1 MGGKL
6 VLILGGARSGKSR
19 FATEYASRLSR
30 QVLFVATAESADPE
44 MRQRIALHRKMRPR
58 GWRTLEAPQG
68 VAERVRRFPGRVEVI
83 LVDCLTLLVANLLE
97 RGGRHLKAPLNR
109 EIEGLIGLRTR
120 GHLLLVSNEVGMG
133 LVPPFPSGRRYRDLL
148 GEVHQRVAR
157 EADEVYLV
165 VAGIPLAL
173 KGGGRVQC

>member
-1 MGGKL
+1 L
-6 VLILGGARSGKSR
+6 EV
-19 FATEYASRLSR
+19 
-30 QVLFVATAESADPE
+30 
-44 MRQRIALHRKMRPR
+44 HR
-58 GWRTLEAPQG
+58 E

-97 RGGRHLKAPLNR
+97 KKGRRLEVTIDR
-109 EIEGLIGLRTR
+109 EIEGLLGLREL

-148 GEVHQRVAR
+148 GEIHQRVAQ

-165 VAGIPLAL
+165 VAGIPLPL
-173 KGGGRVQC
+173 KGGGRIQC